1 MRSREIANRSASP
14 SSTRTM
20 IQRVPRFR
28 SFRLA
33 TICLAA
39 SSILPAPG
47 ALAEDWPAFR
57 GPTGQG
63 VSTAANSPVVWGH
76 SAHVAWRTSIRGKG
90 WSSPVVHGGRIYLTT
105 ADPIEEAE
113 SAKQSLRAL
122 CLDAATGDTVWDKEV
137 FVLAPSSDNGPHA
150 KNSYASPT
158 PIIAANRIY
167 VHFGPHG
174 TAALDLE
181 GAIVWKNRGVKFD
194 SRHGAGGSPIIS
206 GDHLIFNCDG
216 VERPFVV
223 ALDCATGDEQWRT
236 YRPDI
241 EPERFSFST
250 PLEIAV
256 DGKRQVVSPGSSVVC
271 SYSPDSGQELWRF
284 RYPGKWSIVPRPVFS
299 HGLVFVCTGYEG
311 PAELLAIRP
320 NGSGDV
326 TDTHLAWRAKDHV
339 PHTPS
344 PVVSG
349 DELYMVSDSGVA
361 TCRDAAK
368 GKLHWRKRLGG
379 NFSASLVFASDRV
392 YFPSEEGECVV
403 LAANTTYK
411 ELARNDLGEPTLA
424 SYALV
429 DSSLFI
435 RTEGHLY
442 RIER

>member
-1 MRSREIANRSASP
+1 
-14 SSTRTM
+14 M
-20 IQRVPRFR
+20 IQRVPRIR
-28 SFRLA
+28 SFQLLA
-33 TICLAA
+33 IYLAA
-39 SSILPAPG
+39 IFIQPALG
-47 ALAEDWPAFR
+47 TLAEDWPSFR

-63 VSTAANSPVVWGH
+63 ISTEANTPVVWGH
-76 SAHVAWRTSIRGKG
+76 SSHVAWRKSIPGKG
-90 WSSPVVHGGRIYLTT
+90 WSSPVVYQRRIYLTT
-105 ADPIEEAE
+105 ADPIEDTE

-122 CLDAATGDTVWDKEV
+122 CLDAATGDTVWDKEI
-137 FVLAPSSDNGPHA
+137 FALAPSSDASKHD

-158 PIIAANRIY
+158 PIITANRIY

-181 GAIVWKNRGVKFD
+181 GDIVWKNCSVKYD

-206 GDHLIFNCDG
+206 GGHLIFNCDG

-223 ALDCATGDEQWRT
+223 ALDSATGDERWRT

-250 PLEIAV
+250 PLEISVA
-256 DGKRQVVSPGSSVVC
+256 GKLQVVSPGSSVVC
-271 SYSPDSGQELWRF
+271 SYSPDTGQELWRV
-284 RYPGKWSIVPRPVFS
+284 RYPGKWSIVPRPLFS

-320 NGSGDV
+320 DGSGDV

-344 PVVSG
+344 PVVAG

-368 GKLHWRKRLGG
+368 GSLHWRKRLGG
-379 NFSASLVFASDRV
+379 NFSASLVFADEKV
-392 YFPSEEGECVV
+392 YFPSEDGECVV
-403 LAANTTYK
+403 LATDTKYQ
-411 ELARNDLGEPTLA
+411 ELARNDLEEPTLA
-424 SYALV
+424 SYAV
-429 DSSLFI
+429 ADSSLFI